1 MSETSMDEIRKSLKK
16 ELDKSRYE
24 HTMGVMYT
32 AAALAMAHGVDQKK
46 RCLPDF
52 FTTAQNVFQMRK
64 RWNCVKNIIS
74 N

>member
-32 AAALAMAHGVDQKK
+32 AAALAMAHGADQKK
-46 RCLPDF
+46 SDACRTSSRL
-52 FTTAQNVFQMRK
+52 RK
-64 RWNCVKNIIS
+64 MYSK
-74 N
+74 